1 MKSLNIFTLI
11 GVLILAGCMS
21 IQVQVNEPE
30 MTINE
35 STPMEQ
41 SNNPFL
47 QRVEFYDNYPRFDL
61 IEPQHYAEAFA
72 VGMREHLE
80 EIDAIANQE
89 ATPTIDNTL
98 IAMERSG
105 RLLDRVTRVFYA
117 MSSTNTNDD
126 IDAIE
131 VQIAPELA
139 SHQDEISL
147 NENLFNRIQSLYN
160 ERASLSLDAETLRL
174 LEETYDGFI
183 RSGAGLGEAD
193 KSRLREI
200 NQELASLQTQFDQNV
215 LDERNRQTIFIND
228 ASELAGL
235 TQGQIERAA
244 QDAESMGHPGEYA
257 IPLLNTSSQPY
268 LSVLESRELR
278 QRIMNA
284 SLSRGLAGDFANAEI
299 IVGIVRLRSE
309 RAQLLGYPNH
319 ASYVLSNQT
328 AQNENAVIERLRGL
342 SASASRNALA
352 EAEQLQSLIDSQG
365 GNFELESWDW
375 PFYSQQLRQ
384 QLYSFDESD
393 LMPYLEMNNVL
404 ENGVFFAANLAFG
417 ISFSERHDLP
427 IYQEDVRVFDVT
439 DADGTQLG
447 LFVFDPYARSNK
459 RGGAWMNSYA
469 SQSKL
474 LGTSPIVAN
483 HQNITKP
490 SGGEATLLTFD
501 EVTTMFHEF
510 GHALH
515 GLFSNVFYPSL
526 SGTSVPR
533 DFVEYPSQ
541 VNELWSVWPEVL
553 ANYAVH
559 YQTGEP
565 IPRDLLNRVI
575 ESEQFNQ
582 GYATSEYLGASV
594 IDMELH
600 RLAYDDIPTAE
611 GLMDFEE
618 SVLEDYGLN
627 LSMVPP
633 RYRFPYFSHIMG
645 GYSAGYYSYIWSEV
659 LDADTVAYFYEEP
672 SEARDRGQALRDGV
686 LSRGNSQNVMELYRN
701 FRGRDAEVRFL
712 LERRGLN

>member
-1 MKSLNIFTLI
+1 
-11 GVLILAGCMS
+11 
-21 IQVQVNEPE
+21 
-30 MTINE
+30 
-35 STPMEQ
+35 
-41 SNNPFL
+41 
-47 QRVEFYDNYPRFDL
+47 
-61 IEPQHYAEAFA
+61 
-72 VGMREHLE
+72 
-80 EIDAIANQE
+80 
-89 ATPTIDNTL
+89 
-98 IAMERSG
+98 
-105 RLLDRVTRVFYA
+105 
-117 MSSTNTNDD
+117 
-126 IDAIE
+126 
-131 VQIAPELA
+131 
-139 SHQDEISL
+139 
-147 NENLFNRIQSLYN
+147 
-160 ERASLSLDAETLRL
+160 
-174 LEETYDGFI
+174 
-183 RSGAGLGEAD
+183 
-193 KSRLREI
+193 
-200 NQELASLQTQFDQNV
+200 
-215 LDERNRQTIFIND
+215 
-228 ASELAGL
+228 
-235 TQGQIERAA
+235 
-244 QDAESMGHPGEYA
+244 
-257 IPLLNTSSQPY
+257 
-268 LSVLESRELR
+268 
-278 QRIMNA
+278 
-284 SLSRGLAGDFANAEI
+284 
-299 IVGIVRLRSE
+299 
-309 RAQLLGYPNH
+309 
-319 ASYVLSNQT
+319 
-328 AQNENAVIERLRGL
+328 
-342 SASASRNALA
+342 
-352 EAEQLQSLIDSQG
+352 
-365 GNFELESWDW
+365 
-375 PFYSQQLRQ
+375 
-384 QLYSFDESD
+384 
-393 LMPYLEMNNVL
+393 
-404 ENGVFFAANLAFG
+404 
-417 ISFSERHDLP
+417 
-427 IYQEDVRVFDVT
+427 
-439 DADGTQLG
+439 
-447 LFVFDPYARSNK
+447 
-459 RGGAWMNSYA
+459 MNSYA

-490 SGGEATLLTFD
+490 SGDEATLLTFD

-526 SGTSVPR
+526 SGTAVPR

-633 RYRFPYFSHIMG
+633 RYRFSYFSHIMG